1 MIRLDAR
8 SIDEEDER
16 KRTMEIIRC
25 DASPAIGRRRRG
37 VGADSVDDG
46 SPQGSRLALLIRSWM
61 AFHRK
66 GGVWT
71 RTTSRD
77 SWIWMCVDV

>member
-1 MIRLDAR
+1 VIRLDATA
-8 SIDEEDER
+8 IDETIDDEDER

-46 SPQGSRLALLIRSWM
+46 SPQGSRLCAPYPIADGVSP
-61 AFHRK
+61 K
-66 GGVWT
+66 GG
-71 RTTSRD
+71 S
-77 SWIWMCVDV
+77 VDPNDES

>member
-1 MIRLDAR
+1 
-8 SIDEEDER
+8 
-16 KRTMEIIRC
+16 MEIIRC

-46 SPQGSRLALLIRSWM
+46 SPQGSRLALLIRSRM

-71 RTTSRD
+71 RMTSRD
-77 SWIWMCVDV
+77 SWICVCMDV